1 MKVKMNPIERIL
13 NQKIITK
20 KDQPL
25 ILNIPAESKEMRILE
40 IL

>member
-1 MKVKMNPIERIL
+1 MNVMIKPIDISL
-13 NQKIITK
+13 NQKITVK

-25 ILNIPAESKEMRILE
+25 NLNIPAESKEMRILG